1 MTRTLSRRSFA
12 ELCAALA
19 CAALPGRAFASDQ
32 TAAALAEAQSGRD
45 AAAARFDE
53 AAARYQQ
60 ACLDLEDTK
69 AQIESVTRE
78 IEAAL
83 SQLGQQPAG
92 QAGADGAAELQ
103 ARQEALDASLSDLYA
118 LREQKEAQ
126 VEQLAQCREEAA
138 SLLSSA
144 EAQVSELSEQYACE
158 LAEEQ
163 AGDAALGGTSGA
175 GASDAGITYD
185 EVGSDAAPADGASDK
200 VGESRDAAA
209 VEAPAA
215 ATTPAATTP
224 GATTDTAAL
233 AAAQAQ
239 ADPEAVHGNSAASL
253 AASGPQTVDAALQA
267 EYDRISAATRA
278 ELADLLAA
286 PQDAQAYGGTSVAR
300 VIEACAAVASPGLG
314 WCAAW
319 VSSVF
324 EEAGVGRFDGDACD
338 MYADWCTTSA
348 RRELRA
354 GMIVG
359 VSTHELS
366 EAGRIYGH
374 VGIYVGAGKVVDNV
388 GPIRISSIDDWIAAY
403 GTVVPVRWGWIGGVV
418 LVSETSFDDVA
429 ADAWYAEF
437 TEYVHEQGLMSGYKY
452 RDELTGIFG
461 PEDAVTRAQV
471 ATVLARHAQG
481 DEGQGTGKVFSD
493 VPADAWYAGAVEW
506 CQKQGIVT
514 GDMANGKPVGTFRP
528 DASVT
533 REELAAMV
541 FRYASMCGETADTSD
556 LGGFPD
562 AADIS
567 DFAIEPLGWCY
578 RCGIITGHSGS
589 GLLKPK
595 DSATRAQLAKIL
607 TVLVRDVLA

>member
-1 MTRTLSRRSFA
+1 MIRTLSRRSFA
-12 ELCAALA
+12 VLSAGLACTALA
-19 CAALPGRAFASDQ
+19 RRAFASDQ

-78 IEAAL
+78 IEEAL

-103 ARQEALDASLSDLYA
+103 AHREALDASLSDLHA
-118 LREQKEAQ
+118 LCTQKEAQ
-126 VEQLAQCREEAA
+126 VEQLAQCRDEAA

-144 EAQVSELSEQYACE
+144 EEQVCELSEQYACE
-158 LAEEQ
+158 LADEQASEQ
-163 AGDAALGGTSGA
+163 AGDAALGGSADAGMSAA
-175 GASDAGITYD
+175 GASDAEITYD
-185 EVGSDAAPADGASDK
+185 EVGPDAAQADGDS
-200 VGESRDAAA
+200 GEAGEGRDAADA
-209 VEAPAA
+209 G
-215 ATTPAATTP
+215 TPAATT
-224 GATTDTAAL
+224 AVS
-233 AAAQAQ
+233 AAQAQ
-239 ADPEAVHGNSAASL
+239 ADSGAVHGNSAASL
-253 AASGPQTVDAALQA
+253 AASGPQAVDPALQA

-300 VIEACAAVASPGLG
+300 VIEACATVPSPGLG

-324 EEAGVGRFDGDACD
+324 EAAGIGRFDGDACD

-388 GPIRISSIDDWIAAY
+388 GPIRIISIDDWIAAY

-418 LVSETSFDDVA
+418 LVGETSFDDVA

-471 ATVLARHAQG
+471 AAVLARHAQA
-481 DEGQGTGKVFSD
+481 DADQGTGEVFKD
-493 VPADAWYAGAVEW
+493 VAADAWYAGAVEW
-506 CQKQGIVT
+506 CQKQDIIT
-514 GDMANGKPVGTFRP
+514 GDMVDGKPVGTFRP
-528 DASVT
+528 DVQVT

-541 FRYASMCGETADTSD
+541 FRYASQCGEQAETSD
-556 LGGFPD
+556 VGGFPD

-567 DFAIEPLGWCY
+567 DFALDALGWCY
-578 RCGIITGHSGS
+578 TCGIITGHSDS

>member
-1 MTRTLSRRSFA
+1 MIRTLSRRSFA
-12 ELCAALA
+12 VLSAGLACTALA
-19 CAALPGRAFASDQ
+19 RRAFASDQ

-69 AQIESVTRE
+69 AQIEGVTRE

-83 SQLGQQPAG
+83 SQLEQQSAG
-92 QAGADGAAELQ
+92 QAGVDGAAELQ
-103 ARQEALDASLSDLYA
+103 ARQEALGASLNDLYA
-118 LREQKEAQ
+118 LCAQKEAQ
-126 VEQLAQCREEAA
+126 VEQLAQCRDEAA

-144 EAQVSELSEQYACE
+144 EEQVCELSEQYACE
-158 LAEEQ
+158 QADEQ
-163 AGDAALGGTSGA
+163 TGDAALGGSADA
-175 GASDAGITYD
+175 GASDAGASDAEITYD
-185 EVGSDAAPADGASDK
+185 EVGPDAAQVGGDPDEAGDG
-200 VGESRDAAA
+200 RDAADA
-209 VEAPAA
+209 G
-215 ATTPAATTP
+215 TPAATT
-224 GATTDTAAL
+224 AVS
-233 AAAQAQ
+233 AAQAQ
-239 ADPEAVHGNSAASL
+239 ADSGAVHGNSAASL
-253 AASGPQTVDAALQA
+253 AASGPQAVDPALQA

-300 VIEACAAVASPGLG
+300 VIEACATVASPGLG

-388 GPIRISSIDDWIAAY
+388 GPIRIISIDDWIAAY

-418 LVSETSFDDVA
+418 LVGETSFDDVA

-514 GDMANGKPVGTFRP
+514 GDMVDGKPVGTFRP
-528 DASVT
+528 DAQVK

-541 FRYASMCGETADTSD
+541 FRYASQCGEQAETSD
-556 LGGFPD
+556 VGGFPD

-567 DFAIEPLGWCY
+567 DFALEALGWCY
-578 RCGIITGHSGS
+578 TRGIITGHSDS